1 MTEDLDASGLC
12 CDDRI
17 DSLGIC
23 GGVDAGVL
31 EIEVTV
37 STDLDST
44 VLLEDS
50 NADTN
55 QLKAALAAQIATA
68 LGVDTSRVSVRFV
81 ASSGRRMRRLTEY
94 RYRQLQASV
103 EAVVEVQPEDAQ
115 TSNFRSLGDVK
126 AALQGSSLVTSVAA
140 VGMSATCGNDLCEA
154 GEAVV
159 SGTTSGTEC
168 ADDCPVPIAPCP
180 ADDDGVICG
189 GAGQGYCVLGTCE
202 CRNGYSGD
210 ACSSG
215 CLSTHVSVNGR
226 CSFVGASHCSDGVKS
241 GDETGMDCG
250 GSCVNDCPAGQDR
263 GSTAH
268 PARGDGTMTI
278 VGVVVGIAA
287 VGGIAALVLFVLRRQ
302 RGQNGND
309 KSVSV
314 KNPTIVVDKPEGQ
327 AHIAGVNPMH
337 SGSNSTGAAADG
349 DRASLAIPLRAIRS
363 NEGGDSSLGG
373 REGGVKGSDEVS
385 NDSATQDQD
394 GPSDHYEEEG
404 EDGSPDHY
412 EEEGEDGSP
421 DHYEEEEGYT
431 LEDGTWYEVSTGY
444 RYAPD
449 GTGYWDGDD
458 VWYGYE

>member
-1 MTEDLDASGLC
+1 
-12 CDDRI
+12 
-17 DSLGIC
+17 
-23 GGVDAGVL
+23 
-31 EIEVTV
+31 
-37 STDLDST
+37 
-44 VLLEDS
+44 
-50 NADTN
+50 
-55 QLKAALAAQIATA
+55 
-68 LGVDTSRVSVRFV
+68 
-81 ASSGRRMRRLTEY
+81 
-94 RYRQLQASV
+94 
-103 EAVVEVQPEDAQ
+103 
-115 TSNFRSLGDVK
+115 
-126 AALQGSSLVTSVAA
+126 
-140 VGMSATCGNDLCEA
+140 
-154 GEAVV
+154 
-159 SGTTSGTEC
+159 
-168 ADDCPVPIAPCP
+168 
-180 ADDDGVICG
+180 
-189 GAGQGYCVLGTCE
+189 
-202 CRNGYSGD
+202 
-210 ACSSG
+210 
-215 CLSTHVSVNGR
+215 
-226 CSFVGASHCSDGVKS
+226 
-241 GDETGMDCG
+241 
-250 GSCVNDCPAGQDR
+250 
-263 GSTAH
+263 
-268 PARGDGTMTI
+268 MTI

-349 DRASLAIPLRAIRS
+349 DRASLAIRPRAIRS

-412 EEEGEDGSP
+412 EEE
-421 DHYEEEEGYT
+421 EGYT